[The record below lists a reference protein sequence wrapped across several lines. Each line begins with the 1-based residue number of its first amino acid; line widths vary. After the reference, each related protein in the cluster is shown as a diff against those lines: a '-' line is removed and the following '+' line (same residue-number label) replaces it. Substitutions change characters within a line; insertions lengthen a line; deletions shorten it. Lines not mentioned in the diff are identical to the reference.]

1 MQQLSTEVVDDL
13 AEYFQNVSETAE
25 HIRFTISENTKL
37 TYHNYQSIRSR
48 SQHSHP
54 TGESTA
60 QIKNPGACSPR
71 RNCTP
76 RLQSHNERTALRSSR
91 HRTSN

>member
-54 TGESTA
+54 TGENRPNQKSRSLFPPSQLYST
-60 QIKNPGACSPR
+60 
-71 RNCTP
+71 
-76 RLQSHNERTALRSSR
+76 SSI
-91 HRTSN
+91 TQ

>member
-13 AEYFQNVSETAE
+13 AEYFQNVSETTE

-60 QIKNPGACSPR
+60 QIKNPRACSFHCR
-71 RNCTP
+71 SAG
-76 RLQSHNERTALRSSR
+76 LQEH
-91 HRTSN
+91 